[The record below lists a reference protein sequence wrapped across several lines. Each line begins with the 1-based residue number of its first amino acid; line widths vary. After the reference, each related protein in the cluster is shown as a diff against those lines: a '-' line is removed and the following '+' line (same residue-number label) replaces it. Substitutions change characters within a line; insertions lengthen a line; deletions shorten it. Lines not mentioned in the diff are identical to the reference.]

1 MIEMVQKD
9 YIRKLHNV
17 KGLSIRD
24 INRRTGHHR
33 NTIKKYLQEDGD
45 KKPKYNRTAQRKH
58 PVLDPYIP
66 MIKEL
71 LEIDKTAPKKQ
82 KLSGKNIYD
91 ILKRDHNYI
100 GGYTTITDYLRKVN
114 KKKEEAFLPLEFIPG
129 THGEVDFGQAEVEIN
144 DRIETAHLFCMKVKT
159 ERGYGIFVKAYPYE
173 KQEVFFDGHMQAF
186 KLFNGV
192 PLEIAY
198 DNLKIAVKNILRGS
212 SRDEQDSFI
221 ALKSHYLFEAL
232 FCRPAKG
239 NEKGGVEKLVQ
250 DARGW
255 YLTPVPSFNSYDELN
270 DYLIGECVK
279 HITNTPDWNEAQ
291 ANMLEL
297 PAYPFEC
304 CRVTTAKVNT
314 YSTIRFE
321 TNTYSVPTR
330 YVGYRLT
337 IKAYID
343 RILIIDDEE
352 TVAVHKRLVGKNKEK
367 YELDHYLDLL
377 EIKSRALP
385 NTKVYDELSMPEV
398 FGRFRRE
405 MNKHKPNS
413 NREFVRILKLLR
425 EHGVDAL
432 TEALELA
439 YGYKAFS
446 YDSVLNLV
454 RQRTLTPDDPKR
466 LPAQSLPDVSVQLSD
481 LSIYNS
487 LVSKGGDDQWM

>member
-1 MIEMVQKD
+1 MVQKE

-33 NTIKKYLQEDGD
+33 NTIKKYLNEDGD
-45 KKPKYNRTAQRKH
+45 KKPKYNKAAQHRH
-58 PVLDPYIP
+58 PVLEAYIL
-66 MIKEL
+66 IIQEL
-71 LEIDKTAPKKQ
+71 LETDKTAPKKQ

-91 ILKRDHNYI
+91 ILKNEHHYK
-100 GGYTTITDYLRKVN
+100 GGYTTVTDYLRKVN
-114 KKKEEAFLPLEFIPG
+114 RRKEEAYLPLEFVPG
-129 THGEVDFGQAEVEIN
+129 THGEVDFGKAEIEIGGS
-144 DRIETAHLFCMKVKT
+144 IEIVHLFCMKVKT
-159 ERGYGIFVKAYPYE
+159 ESGYGIFVKAYPYE

-186 KLFNGV
+186 EMFGGIPV
-192 PLEIAY
+192 EIAY

-212 SRDEQDSFI
+212 NRDEQDSFI

-232 FCRPAKG
+232 FCQPGKG

-250 DARGW
+250 DVRGW
-255 YLTPVPSFNSYDELN
+255 YLTPVPTFSSYDELN
-270 DYLIGECVK
+270 TYLKKECVK
-279 HITNTPDWNEAQ
+279 HTKNTSDWDKAQ
-291 ANMLEL
+291 GNMLEL
-297 PAYPFEC
+297 PGHHFDC
-304 CRVTTAKVNT
+304 CRMTTAKVNT

-352 TVAVHKRLVGKNKEK
+352 AAAIHERLVGKNKEK

-377 EIKSRALP
+377 EMKSRALP
-385 NTKVYDELSMPEV
+385 NTKVYDESSMPDI
-398 FGRFRRE
+398 FSKFRKE
-405 MNKHKPNS
+405 MNKLKLNS

-425 EHGVDAL
+425 EYSLDAL
-432 TEALELA
+432 TDALELA
-439 YGYKAFS
+439 YEYNAFN

-454 RQRTLTPDDPKR
+454 HQSTLTPYEPKPLSIQT
-466 LPAQSLPDVSVQLSD
+466 LPNVSVQSSN
-481 LSIYNS
+481 LSIYNN
-487 LVSKGGDDQWM
+487 LISKGGDEEWM